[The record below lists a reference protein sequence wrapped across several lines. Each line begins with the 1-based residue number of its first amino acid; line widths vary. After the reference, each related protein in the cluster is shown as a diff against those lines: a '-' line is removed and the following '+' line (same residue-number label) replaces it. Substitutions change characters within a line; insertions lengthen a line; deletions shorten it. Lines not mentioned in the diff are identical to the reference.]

1 MNFMLLYLLVLITFL
16 VGCGSGS
23 SSSRSDRSAQVEN
36 TQTLFIDHH
45 KSECTGVATYLCLR
59 VRNSSDDEW
68 RYFYSFIQGFEYQS
82 GYNYELKVAVEVVEN
97 PPADSSGR
105 VYSLAEVLSKTK
117 EPAETVFDISVS
129 EPERFVKLSENIYQL
144 YNDQTVQCDAALC
157 SILDDLLFQKMAVL
171 IELKH
176 AEQADHPVILSQ
188 IKCSASEVAFAETCM
203 L

>member
-23 SSSRSDRSAQVEN
+23 SSSGSDRSAQVED
-36 TQTLFIDHH
+36 TQTLFVDHH

-59 VRNSSDDEW
+59 VRNSPDDEW
-68 RYFYSFIQGFEYQS
+68 RYFYSSIQGFEYQP
-82 GYNYELKVAVEVVEN
+82 GYNYQLKVAVEAVET

-105 VYSLAEVLSKTK
+105 AYSLVEVLSKTK

-129 EPERFVKLSENIYQL
+129 ESERFVKLSENIYQL

-157 SILDDLLFQKMAVL
+157 SILDDLLIQKMAML

-176 AEQADHPVILSQ
+176 AEQADQPMMLSQ
-188 IKCSASEVAFAETCM
+188 IKCSAAELAFAEAC
-203 L
+203 LL